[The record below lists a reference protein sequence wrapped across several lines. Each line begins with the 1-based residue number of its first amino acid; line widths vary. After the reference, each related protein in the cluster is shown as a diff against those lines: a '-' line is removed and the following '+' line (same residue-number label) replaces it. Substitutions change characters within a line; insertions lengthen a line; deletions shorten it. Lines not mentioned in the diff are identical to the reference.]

1 MFFRPVSLLKC
12 GLTTP
17 KIAEIGN
24 FWYKYAP
31 LSDFYKIWL
40 GGGSPS
46 SAALCQISLS
56 LSTLSLSLSLSIY
69 RCAERNICGAGVI
82 MLLAEHINVD
92 FYPLFL
98 HSVCI
103 CM

>member
-1 MFFRPVSLLKC
+1 MELF
-12 GLTTP
+12 G
-17 KIAEIGN
+17 
-24 FWYKYAP
+24 
-31 LSDFYKIWL
+31 
-40 GGGSPS
+40 
-46 SAALCQISLS
+46 LS
-56 LSTLSLSLSLSIY
+56 LWFQRKTNPINKMTECRVWIQLINCLSVSLSLSLSIDA
-69 RCAERNICGAGVI
+69 RRGTFVAPVSGVI